1 MTLVRLAARPML
13 SSMFLYGGINEVRNA
28 DVIASRAKPVASKIT
43 GMINRSGAPIPMEI
57 DEKLL
62 VRADGVIKTLAG
74 LALATGRQ
82 PRISALILAAT
93 LMPTTVAGHRF
104 WDESD
109 PNARTNQQV
118 HFLKN
123 ISLLGGLLLASV
135 DTAGKPSVAWR
146 VRRKAKKLQ
155 EHASR

>member
-13 SSMFLYGGINEVRNA
+13 SAMFVYGGINEVRNA
-28 DVIASRAKPVASKIT
+28 DFIASRAKPVTSKIA
-43 GMINRSGAPIPMEI
+43 GMVNKSGPSIPMQV
-57 DEKLL
+57 DDKLL

-82 PRISALILAAT
+82 PRLSALILAST

-104 WDESD
+104 WEESD
-109 PNARTNQQV
+109 PTARSNQLI

-123 ISLLGGLLLASV
+123 VSLLGGLMLASV
-135 DTAGKPSVAWR
+135 DTAGRPSVAWR
-146 VRRKAKKLQ
+146 VQHNAKKLQ
-155 EHASR
+155 ERASR